1 MNDPADRGVFLLD
14 NFISMKQKAFAQHIA
29 RLAEEDESII
39 GLAAAGSWITD
50 EMDEY
55 SDLDLVLFTSEK
67 ISGDPERMRRYA
79 ERFGTLL
86 STFTGD
92 HVGEPRLLIC
102 LYDDPFLHVDIKFL
116 TANELNER
124 IEDPVILLD
133 KTGELKE
140 ILNRTAPVPPI
151 DSFQWIEDR
160 FWVWIHYL
168 AARLGRAEYFEC
180 IDGLTYIRSRVLGPL
195 LHLKYQRSPRGVRRL
210 EKIAA
215 ESDLAVLKQTV
226 PGYDRAEIVRAIEKT
241 AEIYKSLRAKLFTP
255 DVELQTEAEKRALNY
270 LGDLEWN

>member
-195 LHLKYQRSPRGVRRL
+195 LHLKYQR
-210 EKIAA
+210 
-215 ESDLAVLKQTV
+215 
-226 PGYDRAEIVRAIEKT
+226 
-241 AEIYKSLRAKLFTP
+241 
-255 DVELQTEAEKRALNY
+255 
-270 LGDLEWN
+270 